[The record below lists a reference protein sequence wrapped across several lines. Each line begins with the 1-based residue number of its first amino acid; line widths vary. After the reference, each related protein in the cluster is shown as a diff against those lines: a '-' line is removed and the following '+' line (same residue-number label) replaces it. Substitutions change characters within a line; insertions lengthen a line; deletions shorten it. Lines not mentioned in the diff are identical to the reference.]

1 VILKFFFTDYEI
13 TGGVGLSILGCCEGV
28 RAWELRYMG
37 RVCWLKVVEMRRQ
50 GGMGAGSHVKRRWKP
65 LDARFER
72 GEAEVLSGALH
83 RKLQRNIG

>member
-1 VILKFFFTDYEI
+1 
-13 TGGVGLSILGCCEGV
+13 
-28 RAWELRYMG
+28 MG